1 MKPSFLLATCPYCDE
16 LHPSALMRRGD
27 GFVCGSCDA
36 LVSGRTVSVCGMCG
50 KNAPCEWHHVAGRR
64 NSPVMIEACVNCHRV
79 IHGGRE
85 LASARAPRATGAPGS
100 PS

>member
-27 GFVCGSCDA
+27 NFVCGSCDA
-36 LVSGRTVSVCGMCG
+36 LMSGRPASVCGLCG
-50 KNAPCEWHHVAGRR
+50 RVAPCEWHHVAGRR